1 MQIQKI
7 KQIMQA
13 VFGRASPVLLAFLCN
28 TSVAFAAGEEA
39 AAFSALSTALG
50 WIRNIMLIFAALSVA
65 SYAFSFFFISGSRE
79 DEKKI
84 SAAKKRMIAT
94 CIVTAVFFIIP
105 EAVDL
110 GQNAVETFKWKSGSE
125 VLDQGNITS
134 DTIKNSLSGNHI
146 LTPANPDAAIADVEQ
161 SEGNGDAGGN

>member
-7 KQIMQA
+7 KQIVRA
-13 VFGRASPVLLAFLCN
+13 VLGRASPVLLAFLCN

-39 AAFSALSTALG
+39 AAFSVLSTALE

-65 SYAFSFFFISGSRE
+65 SYAFSFFFVSGGES
-79 DEKKI
+79 EKKME
-84 SAAKKRMIAT
+84 AAKKRMIAT
-94 CIVTAVFFIIP
+94 CIATAVFFIIP

-125 VLDQGNITS
+125 VLDQGNVTS

-161 SEGNGDAGGN
+161 SEGSGDAGGN